1 MKTLKYNS
9 KVKDRAKIVV
19 ESEGEKYFDSKK
31 VSENFKDYSNVASTL
46 VNKLPAALNMF
57 STESMSFSTY
67 YENKNVNTNS
77 FILQPVTENFV
88 YKELKNLNSKKSTG
102 LDGINAR
109 FLKDGAS
116 EIKSVITFII
126 NLSISTSEV
135 PTELKHAN
143 VKPIYKNEQ
152 LQVSNYRPVSILN
165 VVSKILERAVY
176 VQFEKYLT
184 EKNILYSHQSGFRKN
199 TLLKPV

>member
-31 VSENFKDYSNVASTL
+31 VSEIFKDYFTNVASNL
-46 VNKLPAALNMF
+46 VNKIPAALNMF

-67 YENKNVNTNS
+67 YENKDVNPNS

-126 NLSISTSEV
+126 NLSISTNEV
-135 PTELKHAN
+135 PTELKQAK
-143 VKPIYKNEQ
+143 VKPIYKKKRT
-152 LQVSNYRPVSILN
+152 VTS
-165 VVSKILERAVY
+165 
-176 VQFEKYLT
+176 
-184 EKNILYSHQSGFRKN
+184 
-199 TLLKPV
+199 

>member
-67 YENKNVNTNS
+67 
-77 FILQPVTENFV
+77 IL
-88 YKELKNLNSKKSTG
+88 
-102 LDGINAR
+102 
-109 FLKDGAS
+109 
-116 EIKSVITFII
+116 
-126 NLSISTSEV
+126 
-135 PTELKHAN
+135 
-143 VKPIYKNEQ
+143 
-152 LQVSNYRPVSILN
+152 
-165 VVSKILERAVY
+165 
-176 VQFEKYLT
+176 
-184 EKNILYSHQSGFRKN
+184 
-199 TLLKPV
+199 